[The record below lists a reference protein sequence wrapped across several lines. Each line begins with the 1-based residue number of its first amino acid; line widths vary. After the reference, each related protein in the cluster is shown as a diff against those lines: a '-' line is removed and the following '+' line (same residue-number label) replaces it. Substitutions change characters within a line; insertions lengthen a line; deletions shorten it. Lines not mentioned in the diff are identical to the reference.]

1 MQFRMTEFYGKG
13 EICCVLLLSHSVMS
27 KMLFATSW
35 SVAHQAPLSMRI
47 LQARILEWVAI
58 PSSRGSSL
66 PRDWTRIS
74 WVCCTGRRILYLL
87 SHWGSPEIWT
97 ECLNCAL
104 RSQGKALEKAN
115 VNALKK
121 TLVKSRNR
129 KKVNVVWTQW
139 LSRKVVG

>member
-58 PSSRGSSL
+58 PSSRGSSK
-66 PRDWTRIS
+66 P
-74 WVCCTGRRILYLL
+74 
-87 SHWGSPEIWT
+87 
-97 ECLNCAL
+97 
-104 RSQGKALEKAN
+104 
-115 VNALKK
+115 
-121 TLVKSRNR
+121 RNR
-129 KKVNVVWTQW
+129 THVSLIAGRLFTVWATRGCFSDLNIFNLLRVYQDKM
-139 LSRKVVG
+139 SS